1 MAATKKK
8 KRNIKMEYILTA
20 PIYNVDA
27 KANTA
32 T

>member
-1 MAATKKK
+1 
-8 KRNIKMEYILTA
+8 MEYILTIPIYNVE

-27 KANTA
+27 KSNTA

>member
-1 MAATKKK
+1 MAATKK
-8 KRNIKMEYILTA
+8 RHIKMEYILTV